1 MCEKSSN
8 RSKHLL
14 KRLPNISVIA
24 CSDSGNNQCFDFANL
39 VWHLVFIRLTTL
51 RHRRT
56 ICKELELH
64 KHPQQ
69 NHEVNQ
75 ENLTRY
81 MSFCLSCPFVENWYK
96 LNQPTHHF
104 WTLAFSWPL
113 FINYPVL
120 PSLREQTI
128 TDDSCRK
135 KIKQLRMVREQ
146 FIVIGSRQFIGQL
159 FFDVVNLKRKEISVW
174 IKDWVVLLLDIWN
187 LCLIPTCWFP
197 VSLR

>member
-1 MCEKSSN
+1 MCEKSS
-8 RSKHLL
+8 KQLL

-51 RHRRT
+51 CHRIT

-96 LNQPTHHF
+96 LNQPAHHF
-104 WTLAFSWPL
+104 WTLDFSRPL
-113 FINYPVL
+113 FINYL
-120 PSLREQTI
+120 SIYFFLFDRTLREQTI
-128 TDDSCRK
+128 ADDSCQKKK
-135 KIKQLRMVREQ
+135 KIKKLRMVRKQ
-146 FIVIGSRQFIGQL
+146 FMVMGSRRFIGQFI
-159 FFDVVNLKRKEISVW
+159 FFM
-174 IKDWVVLLLDIWN
+174 
-187 LCLIPTCWFP
+187 
-197 VSLR
+197 

>member
-14 KRLPNISVIA
+14 KRLPNISIIA
-24 CSDSGNNQCFDFANL
+24 SSDSGNNQCFDFANL

-51 RHRRT
+51 CHRIT

-96 LNQPTHHF
+96 LNQPAHHF
-104 WTLAFSWPL
+104 WTLDFSQPYL
-113 FINYPVL
+113 LIILVFI
-120 PSLREQTI
+120 
-128 TDDSCRK
+128 
-135 KIKQLRMVREQ
+135 
-146 FIVIGSRQFIGQL
+146 
-159 FFDVVNLKRKEISVW
+159 FF
-174 IKDWVVLLLDIWN
+174 
-187 LCLIPTCWFP
+187 CLTGPPRTNNHWW
-197 VSLR
+197 